1 VEEGHEENPEEEYR
15 GINDDVEAGVLLI
28 LG

>member
-15 GINDDVEAGVLLI
+15 GVNCGVEAGVLLI